1 MRELPFDFKKIE
13 EMLRDLGSNTLG
25 IQATSLVSDLGL
37 PIVSALPFDA
47 DEEIIAAMAAA
58 IHNVSARSV
67 RELKR
72 GSLKQVSIE
81 GENGYI
87 ILKGAGN
94 FVLTVLA
101 DKSANLGMIF
111 LVMNKVSK
119 AIKDLQ

>member
-1 MRELPFDFKKIE
+1 MPFDFKKIE
-13 EMLRDLGSNTLG
+13 EMLRDLGSNTPG

-47 DEEIIAAMAAA
+47 DEIIAAMAAA

-87 ILKGAGN
+87 ILKGTGN

>member
-1 MRELPFDFKKIE
+1 LPFDYRKIE
-13 EMLRDLGSNTLG
+13 NLLKDLGTNTPG
-25 IQATSLVSDLGL
+25 IQASALVSDLGL

-47 DEEIIAAMAAA
+47 DEEIIAAMTAA

-67 RELKR
+67 VELKR

-81 GENGYI
+81 GEDGYI

-94 FVLTVLA
+94 FVLTILA

-111 LVMNKVSK
+111 LVMNKV
-119 AIKDLQ
+119 ANQIKDIQ